1 MSGSALRKS
10 GNRWEWATNER
21 EWVGVDESD
30 WDQVGVDVSTVQ
42 TRSTRRKWE
51 CVSVCGLEISHSW
64 WECSE
69 NAWEWVK
76 NEQKW
81 VGVEGSACEWVG
93 AQFSITFFIIVCFYH
108 ITYTF
113 RKNLH
118 SVIA

>member
-81 VGVEGSACEWVG
+81 VAVGGSGWVQIRVDESGWEQMGVDGSGWEHGLV
-93 AQFSITFFIIVCFYH
+93 QPLS
-108 ITYTF
+108 
-113 RKNLH
+113 
-118 SVIA
+118 

>member
-21 EWVGVDESD
+21 EWVGVDESE

-69 NAWEWVK
+69 NAQEWFK

-81 VGVEGSACEWVG
+81 VAVGGSGWVQIRVDESGWEQMGVDGSGWEHG
-93 AQFSITFFIIVCFYH
+93 LEQPLS
-108 ITYTF
+108 
-113 RKNLH
+113 
-118 SVIA
+118 